1 VRLISKIYYSTACPR
16 LQDNSWLLSADD
28 LNGNKKDFRNPEICA
43 ILPFGCPGR
52 MTGLSK
58 KLQKYRFGNMRE
70 VLFSEEKPGARE
82 EKTGIFW

>member
-1 VRLISKIYYSTACPR
+1 
-16 LQDNSWLLSADD
+16 
-28 LNGNKKDFRNPEICA
+28 
-43 ILPFGCPGR
+43 